1 MSAPLSAVENAG
13 KRLQNVLDN
22 AKNQDLDQLVHN
34 AYLVQSLVNSSEAK
48 KGNCNNEQASCI

>member
-13 KRLQNVLDN
+13 ERLQNVLDN

-34 AYLVQSLVNSSEAK
+34 VYLVQSLVNSF
-48 KGNCNNEQASCI
+48 